1 MAFVQVTLLKFKN
14 DTDQSSIDAISEG
27 LKSISNIVPGITKFE
42 FGPDLK
48 IEKSSMDFGLII
60 VFENEK
66 AWAEYRSHPKHEK
79 FAEQAM
85 KIIERAERVQMQF

>member
-1 MAFVQVTLLKFKN
+1 MPFIQVTLLKFKK
-14 DTDQSSIDAISEG
+14 DTDQSNIDAISEG
-27 LKSISNIVPGITKFE
+27 LKSISNIVPGIIKFE
-42 FGPDLK
+42 FGHDLK

-60 VFENEK
+60 VFENEN

-85 KIIERAERVQMQF
+85 KIIEKVERVQMQF

>member
-1 MAFVQVTLLKFKN
+1 M
-14 DTDQSSIDAISEG
+14 
-27 LKSISNIVPGITKFE
+27 PGITKFE

-66 AWAEYRSHPKHEK
+66 TWAEYRSHQKHEE
-79 FAEQAM
+79 FAGKAM